1 SQGVVIYG
9 YDGLLMH
16 PVDPPSSDNVP
27 GPEEQEHAPLLPDYV
42 PRLEYPE
49 YLALSDEEV
58 PVKNQ
63 PYPTTDSPIALS
75 PSYISD
81 SDPEEDLEDE
91 SKDGPMDYP
100 ADEGDD
106 DDDDSPGDDADD
118 EDKEEASK

>member
-1 SQGVVIYG
+1 MIANRSLLICKLQNPNTSISSDYEEPSDVSSRGVIIYG

-27 GPEEQEHAPLLPDYV
+27 GPEEQEQAPLLPDYV

-63 PYPTTDSPIALS
+63 PYLTADSP
-75 PSYISD
+75 
-81 SDPEEDLEDE
+81 
-91 SKDGPMDYP
+91 
-100 ADEGDD
+100 
-106 DDDDSPGDDADD
+106 
-118 EDKEEASK
+118 